1 MIRLLRSVC
10 VATLSVAASSVAG
23 MEIKVVGDQVIMSGA
38 IDGSELARLRD
49 AIAVSGAAAIKGV
62 ILRDSP
68 GGDAWTAL
76 RVGELIR
83 EKGWI
88 TGVSGYCFSGCALMF
103 LGGVERHFT
112 DDKPAL
118 QTQVAFHATYNTADS
133 LRAFGGSVNPE
144 MTYKAR
150 HWIKD
155 FTAGR
160 LSDAMLDRFDRL
172 EKTEFV
178 HFFDSRR
185 LPRAGQ
191 PSVFVCSHAV
201 NDPKQKCRPVG
212 GTDVYAE
219 GIATSQVLMRSNDRA
234 GAPAGSK

>member
-1 MIRLLRSVC
+1 MMRFLRSAC
-10 VATLSVAASSVAG
+10 FAALCMAAASAAG
-23 MEIKVVGDQVIMSGA
+23 MDIKVVGDQLIMSGP
-38 IDGSELARLRD
+38 IDGTELARLRD
-49 AIAVSGAAAIKGV
+49 AIAGQSAGTIKGV

-68 GGDAWTAL
+68 GGDVWTSL
-76 RVGELIR
+76 RIGELIR
-83 EKGWI
+83 DNGWS

-112 DDKPAL
+112 DDKPVL
-118 QTQVAFHATYNTADS
+118 QTQVAFHATYYTSDS
-133 LRAFGGSVNPE
+133 LRAFPGSVNPE

-150 HWIKD
+150 NWIRQFSGGK
-155 FTAGR
+155 

-201 NDPKQKCRPVG
+201 GDPKQKCRPITG
-212 GTDVYAE
+212 ADVYAE
-219 GIATSQVLMRSNDRA
+219 GIVTSQLLMRSNDRA
-234 GAPAGSK
+234 GAPAESK